1 MRHGDLP
8 TQDGTRLVYVLT
20 AISKALEVE
29 QLGRRVDELE
39 AADAR
44 RVTR

>member
-1 MRHGDLP
+1 MRHGDLLS
-8 TQDGTRLVYVLT
+8 QDGTRLVYVLT
-20 AISKALEVE
+20 AISKALEAE
-29 QLGRRVDELE
+29 ELGRRVDELE